1 MNESPVQDEAPAAVP
16 RRSRLRWILLGI
28 VLVVAAIVGVFAY
41 VIHEQ
46 DRELREAIAEADRL
60 DPGWRFEDLQAAR
73 ENVPDAENGAVFVLA
88 ARGKI
93 PARWLAPPAGE
104 LTLDMRLAAGPPP
117 QRPNEADL
125 KELREELAKAEIR
138 QATEIARQ
146 LADRRRG
153 RYTVA
158 WKSDGIGTMVPHI
171 GDVREVVRL
180 LVLDAR
186 WRALNGDVEG
196 ALLSCRAALNAS
208 RSIGDEPITLSQL
221 TRAGCASQMV
231 RALEH
236 VLAQG
241 EAPATALE
249 QLQRCVAEEAEEPLE
264 LTAARSD
271 RVVFYQFFEVVRTG
285 RFDRASYG
293 LAPSKFGARGDDLM
307 DRGKA
312 RAGEAAYLRYYN
324 QVVEA
329 LKLPTEAQQEA
340 LGNVREPD
348 VPLPK
353 LLEALS
359 RGTGEKGWG
368 WIAKRFHLAT
378 AELRCATA
386 ALAAERYRLATGHWP
401 NSLDVLVP
409 KYLSAVPVDPFD
421 GQPLR
426 LKHLPEGLVVYSI
439 GPDKRD
445 DGDPIDRDAPG
456 AQVRI
461 ARFQLWNVDLRGK
474 K

>member
-1 MNESPVQDEAPAAVP
+1 MNESPVQDEAPVAVP
-16 RRSRLRWILLGI
+16 RRSRLRWILLG
-28 VLVVAAIVGVFAY
+28 VVVVIAAIVGVCAY

-60 DPGWRFEDLQAAR
+60 DPGWRFENLQGGR
-73 ENVPDAENGAVFVLA
+73 SQVPDTENGALLVLA
-88 ARGKI
+88 AARNI
-93 PARWLAPPAGE
+93 PPRWLAPPAGE
-104 LTLDMRLAAGPPP
+104 MTLEMRLAAAPPS
-117 QRPNEADL
+117 QRPIEADL

-146 LADRRRG
+146 LTDRRRG

-158 WKSDGIGTMVPHI
+158 WKSDGIGTLVPHV

-180 LVLDAR
+180 LVLNAR
-186 WRALNGDVEG
+186 WRALNGDLAG
-196 ALLSCRAALNAS
+196 AVLSCWAALNAS

-221 TRAGCASQMV
+221 TRAGCASQTV

-241 EAPATALE
+241 EASANALE
-249 QLQRCVAEEAEEPLE
+249 QLQQSLAEEAEEPLE

-271 RVVFYQFFEVVRTG
+271 RVIFYQFFEVVRTG

-340 LGNVREPD
+340 LGNIREPD

-378 AELRCATA
+378 AQLRCATA

-401 NSLDVLVP
+401 KGLDSLVP
-409 KYLSAVPVDPFD
+409 KYLPAVPLDPFD

-426 LKHLPEGLVVYSI
+426 LKQLPEGLVVYSI
-439 GPDKRD
+439 GPDKRG
-445 DGDPIDRDAPG
+445 DGDSIDRDAPG
-456 AQVRI
+456 AQGRI
-461 ARFQLWNVDLRGK
+461 ARFQLWNVEFRGK